1 MAVENCEENMQFLE
15 SMSSKRMNM
24 ERKSMLQCLGT
35 HVDKLD
41 SYLLFIYI
49 MISKTTSALTKI
61 L

>member
-1 MAVENCEENMQFLE
+1 MAVENCEENMLFFE

-35 HVDKLD
+35 YVDKLD

>member
-24 ERKSMLQCLGT
+24 ERKSMLQCLAT
-35 HVDKLD
+35 YVDKLD